1 MTQGTT
7 GGLIVNYSV
16 GITSAEAIPIIV
28 VSYMLIGYAFC
39 LAILYYAM
47 YLHRLLAVG
56 PPQEPKIPSLVILI
70 GPCGQFA
77 TAIQLLG
84 TAAYTRGHFAAYSQG
99 TFLTATAA
107 STVSTVSTILALL
120 VVGFAFLWISV
131 AWYLF
136 FEGLVKRRISFGLT
150 WWSLIFPMGMFIL
163 SLDSFFIDINRCIH
177 DFPAESLRRHELPC
191 VSRTGLCSSN
201 PSSHNLLF

>member
-39 LAILYYAM
+39 LAM

-56 PPQEPKIPSLVILI
+56 PPQEPKIPSLVILV

-84 TAAYTRGHFAAYSQG
+84 TAAYIRGHFAAYSQG

-136 FEGLVKRRISFGLT
+136 FEGLVKRRISF
-150 WWSLIFPMGMFIL
+150 
-163 SLDSFFIDINRCIH
+163 
-177 DFPAESLRRHELPC
+177 
-191 VSRTGLCSSN
+191 
-201 PSSHNLLF
+201 

>member
-16 GITSAEAIPIIV
+16 GITSTEAIPIIV

-56 PPQEPKIPSLVILI
+56 PPQEPKIPALVILV

-84 TAAYTRGHFAAYSQG
+84 TAAYTRGHFAAYGQG

-120 VVGFAFLWISV
+120 VDGFAFLWITI

-136 FEGLVKRRISFGLT
+136 IEALVKRRISFGLT
-150 WWSLIFPMGMFIL
+150 WWSLIFPMGMFTL
-163 SLDSFFIDINRCIH
+163 SPLN
-177 DFPAESLRRHELPC
+177 LPPQQKYL
-191 VSRTGLCSSN
+191 T
-201 PSSHNLLF
+201 